1 MNFIIGG
8 SFLTNQINCLYKWV
22 IAKSPF
28 YRKRKEILQKQK
40 LELSAVLWL
49 SECDKNWVKG
59 TSIYRHIIRKHYCI
73 QTYLLLC
80 HKNSDLR
87 PLHSKNYATM
97 CSELMILSPLKQL
110 LWRCQVYGK
119 SQQAGFSKIDWKWL
133 PRGRACNAWTSVY
146 FTSKDQRW

>member
-1 MNFIIGG
+1 MGVSWLIKLIACISGLLQIALFIGKG
-8 SFLTNQINCLYKWV
+8 RKFLRN
-22 IAKSPF
+22 KSSNSMQF
-28 YRKRKEILQKQK
+28 
-40 LELSAVLWL
+40 
-49 SECDKNWVKG
+49 CDFQSVTKNWVKG
-59 TSIYRHIIRKHYCI
+59 ISIYRHIIRKHYCI

-80 HKNSDLR
+80 HKNSDWR
-87 PLHSKNYATM
+87 PLHSKNYATV